1 MHSYRPSTLF
11 IYLFAVVFLQ
21 TYFKPLKMFAV
32 IGLHQFLLD
41 FFDNKDII
49 ISSKFLCLGLWIQ
62 KKQERCVTYIIAQL

>member
-1 MHSYRPSTLF
+1 MHSYRPTLF

>member
-1 MHSYRPSTLF
+1 
-11 IYLFAVVFLQ
+11 
-21 TYFKPLKMFAV
+21 MFAV

-41 FFDNKDII
+41 FFDDKDII

>member
-21 TYFKPLKMFAV
+21 TYLRPLKMFAV

-49 ISSKFLCLGLWIQ
+49 SSSKFLCLRLWIQ
-62 KKQERCVTYIIAQL
+62 QERCVTYIIAQL

>member
-32 IGLHQFLLD
+32 IGLHQILLD

-62 KKQERCVTYIIAQL
+62 KKQERCAQV